1 MKPFTYKKVVVDS
14 QNKTMLVYD
23 NKGTQKKGMDRT
35 NQSRLTE
42 QKSGKK
48 WTCQMGNSVSLWL
61 LYGCKRHHTA
71 DVVHRQI
78 FFFQVKKKIV

>member
-48 WTCQMGNSVSLWL
+48 WTC
-61 LYGCKRHHTA
+61 
-71 DVVHRQI
+71 
-78 FFFQVKKKIV
+78 